1 MKFVCSKEAIL
12 NEIIYSMDFTSQRN
26 SLSITSNVYLETFN
40 DRLLIRATD
49 QKLGF
54 STEISVQTL
63 EQGKTTVF
71 CEKFLNILRSLPDT
85 TIQFTASDGI
95 FAIKP
100 TDQSIDFKLR
110 TVGAEEF
117 PSLEEPQDAPFF
129 SIPQKSFTDM
139 SNQTMFAISEDETRY
154 FLCGLYLERNAS
166 GMNMVAT
173 DGRRLSIVERTFEE
187 NLPMFPPVIIPQK
200 FFVELKKLSTDEG
213 MLELSITE
221 NLLFA
226 RIAQR
231 TFYTTLIKG
240 QYPNYRRVIPD
251 AQTYSCTMRIQDM
264 LDALKRVSLLVENK
278 AKRIF
283 LDISEA
289 GVLLTS
295 DESEVGEA
303 KEIIACQYEGP
314 DSKVSLN
321 YTYLLNP
328 LKVMEG
334 EYFSINFTEPTR
346 AMTVKP
352 ESNRDY
358 FHIIMPMQPNA

>member
-1 MKFVCSKEAIL
+1 MKFVCNKEAIL
-12 NEIIYSMDFTSQRN
+12 TEIIYAMDFTSQRN
-26 SLSITSNVYLETFN
+26 SLSITSNVYLETFK

-49 QKLGF
+49 QKQGF
-54 STEISVQTL
+54 STEIAVETK
-63 EQGKTTVF
+63 EEGKTTVF
-71 CEKFLNILRSLPDT
+71 CEKFLNILRSLPDAP
-85 TIQFTASDGI
+85 IEFTAQDGM
-95 FAIKP
+95 FGIKP
-100 TDQSIDFKLR
+100 TGQSIDFKLR

-117 PSLEEPQDAPFF
+117 PPLEEAGTAPYF
-129 SIPQKSFTDM
+129 SISQKAFSDM
-139 SNQTMFAISEDETRY
+139 ANQTIFAISEDETRY

-166 GMNMVAT
+166 GMNLVAT
-173 DGRRLSIVERTFEE
+173 DGRRLSLVERTFEE
-187 NLPMFPPVIIPQK
+187 GLPMFSSIIIPPK
-200 FFVELKKLSTDEG
+200 FFTELKKLSTDEG
-213 MLELSITE
+213 MLELSISDS
-221 NLLFA
+221 LLFTK
-226 RIAQR
+226 IGNR

-240 QYPNYRRVIPD
+240 QYPNYRRVIPES
-251 AQTYSCTMRIQDM
+251 QSYTCTMRIQDM

-295 DESEVGEA
+295 DESEAGEA

-334 EYFSINFTEPTR
+334 EYFSINFTKPTK

-352 ESNRDY
+352 ENNRDY
-358 FHIIMPMQPNA
+358 YHIIMPMQPNA

>member
-1 MKFVCSKEAIL
+1 MKFVCSKETIL
-12 NEIIYSMDFTSQRN
+12 TEIIYSMDFTSQRN
-26 SLSITSNVYLETFN
+26 SLSITSNVYLETYD
-40 DRLLIRATD
+40 DRLIIRSTD

-54 STEISVQTL
+54 STEIAVQTL
-63 EQGKTTVF
+63 EEGKTTVF
-71 CEKFLNILRSLPDT
+71 CEKLLNILRSLPDT
-85 TIQFTASDGI
+85 NIIFSVTDGM

-100 TDQSIDFKLR
+100 ESQSIDFKLR
-110 TVGAEEF
+110 TIAADEF
-117 PSLEEPQDAPFF
+117 PNLEKPEDAPFF
-129 SIPQKSFTDM
+129 SISQKAFIDM
-139 SNQTMFAISEDETRY
+139 ANQTMFAISEDETRY
-154 FLCGLYLERNAS
+154 FLCGLYVERNAS
-166 GMNMVAT
+166 GINMVAT
-173 DGRRLSIVERTFEE
+173 DGRRLSLVERSFEE
-187 NLPMFPPVIIPQK
+187 ELPMFPSVIIPPK
-200 FFVELKKLSTDEG
+200 FFNELKKLGTEEG
-213 MLELSITE
+213 VMELSIGE

-226 RIAQR
+226 KIGQR

-251 AQTYSCTMRIQDM
+251 SQSYSCTMRIQDM

-295 DESEVGEA
+295 DESEAGEA
-303 KEIIACQYEGP
+303 KEIIPCQYEGP

-334 EYFSINFTEPTR
+334 EYFSINFTEPTK
-346 AMTVKP
+346 AMKVKP

-358 FHIIMPMQPNA
+358 YHIIMPMQPNA

>member
-12 NEIIYSMDFTSQRN
+12 TEIIYSMDFTSQRN
-26 SLSITSNVYLETFN
+26 SLSITSNVYLETYN
-40 DRLLIRATD
+40 DTLVIRATD

-54 STEISVQTL
+54 STHIAVQTL
-63 EQGKTTVF
+63 QEGKTTVF
-71 CEKFLNILRSLPDT
+71 CEKLLNILRSLPDT
-85 TIQFTASDGI
+85 NVEFNVEDGMFT
-95 FAIKP
+95 IKP
-100 TDQSIDFKLR
+100 VSQNIDFKLR
-110 TVGAEEF
+110 TITPDEF
-117 PSLEEPQDAPFF
+117 PALETAPEGQYFTV
-129 SIPQKSFTDM
+129 PQKAFSVM
-139 SNQTMFAISEDETRY
+139 ANQTIFAISEDETRY

-187 NLPMFPPVIIPQK
+187 NLPMFTPVIIAPK
-200 FFVELKKLSTDEG
+200 FFTELKKLSTDEG
-213 MLELSITE
+213 MLELCITE
-221 NLLFA
+221 QLLFA
-226 RIAQR
+226 KIAQR

-251 AQTYSCTMRIQDM
+251 TQNYSCTMRIQDM

-303 KEIIACQYEGP
+303 KEIIPCQYEGP
-314 DSKVSLN
+314 ESKVSLN

-328 LKVMEG
+328 LKAMEG
-334 EYFSINFTEPTR
+334 EYFSINFTEPTK

-358 FHIIMPMQPNA
+358 YHIIMPMQPNS

>member
-1 MKFVCSKEAIL
+1 MKFICNKEDIL
-12 NEIIYSMDFTSQRN
+12 NEILYSMDFTSQRN
-26 SLSITSNVYLETFN
+26 SLSITSNVYLETFGGK
-40 DRLLIRATD
+40 LIIKSTD

-54 STEISVQTL
+54 STEIAVETL
-63 EQGKTTVF
+63 QEGKTTVF
-71 CEKFLNILRSLPDT
+71 CEKLLNILRSLPNTRIDFSLEDDMLT
-85 TIQFTASDGI
+85 
-95 FAIKP
+95 IKP
-100 TDQSIDFKLR
+100 EEQNIDFKLR
-110 TVGAEEF
+110 TIGADEF
-117 PSLEEPQDAPFF
+117 PSLEDSETSSYFT
-129 SIPQKSFTDM
+129 IPQKTFTDM
-139 SNQTMFAISEDETRY
+139 ANQTMFAISEDETRY
-154 FLCGLYLERNAS
+154 FLCGLYLERNTS

-187 NLPMFPPVIIPQK
+187 ELPMFPSSIIPPK
-200 FFVELKKLSTDEG
+200 FFTELKKLSTDEG
-213 MLELSITE
+213 MLKLAITE
-221 NLLFA
+221 NILFA
-226 RIAQR
+226 KIGNR

-240 QYPNYRRVIPD
+240 QYPNYRRVIPET
-251 AQTYSCTMRIQDM
+251 QTYICTMRIQDM
-264 LDALKRVSLLVENK
+264 LDALRRVSLLVENK

-321 YTYLLNP
+321 YTYLVNP
-328 LKVMEG
+328 LKAMEG

-352 ESNRDY
+352 DGNRDY